1 MQSREDRVRIARI
14 GVHHRAITQSK
25 FEHTDV
31 VFISLN
37 TIYAQEDDFYTT
49 PFLVTL
55 QVRIINHESI
65 ANMNF

>member
-14 GVHHRAITQSK
+14 GVHRRAITQSK

-37 TIYAQEDDFYTT
+37 TIYAQEDDF
-49 PFLVTL
+49 
-55 QVRIINHESI
+55 VRIINHESI